1 MLADVKSSFCLLA
14 KKTAG
19 SLTLRRTT
27 HAALSG
33 QDWRLAWL
41 LKQAMSNPGK
51 GLRALSNAIL
61 PQTLLSRSTACMPKS
76 QYKSLWQRSI
86 RIDIQLFNYLAVIFQ
101 IKMESIFSRGFKCHS
116 MSSNSIESNWMA
128 GPRPRRRLNGYLSA
142 IELSLSLS
150 FRLKVRILTWCP
162 NKSQRWATQLMT
174 KMNRPLSRKFGNSC
188 SPNDRVSTPSRAID
202 ERA

>member
-19 SLTLRRTT
+19 LLTPKRTT
-27 HAALSG
+27 HGASSG

-41 LKQAMSNPGK
+41 LKQAMNNPGK

-61 PQTLLSRSTACMPKS
+61 LQMLLSRSTACMLKS

-86 RIDIQLFNYLAVIFQ
+86 RIDIQLFNYLVVIFQ
-101 IKMESIFSRGFKCHS
+101 IKMESKFSRGFKCHL

-128 GPRPRRRLNGYLSA
+128 GPRPRRRLSGYLSA
-142 IELSLSLS
+142 IELSLSPSL
-150 FRLKVRILTWCP
+150 RLKVRISAWCP
-162 NKSQRWATQLMT
+162 TKSQRWATQLMT
-174 KMNRPLSRKFGNSC
+174 KMKRPLSRRFENSC
-188 SPNDRVSTPSRAID
+188 SPNDRALTLSRPID
-202 ERA
+202 E